1 MLMLAVGIDVS
12 KSKSA
17 AAILN
22 PDGTVHTKP
31 FEFRHSQPEMD
42 ALIRY
47 IKDQNQPVT
56 ILMENTGHYHYPVL
70 KALEAAG
77 LPVCLINAYQM
88 KKYGD
93 MELRKAKTDKK
104 DALRIARYA
113 LEKGYSL
120 VPHTSMDQKY
130 EDLRFLARQYDQRM
144 GTLTTN
150 KVFLINLLDET
161 MPGITK
167 LLSLTTRDPETSLTM
182 LFIKRFKSYDR
193 IKKMGRTRFLD
204 SYNKLARKSRNR
216 RAYGYGLAIYELA
229 VNSITT
235 RGENEFTLAAQDQ
248 CVDLVSESQKA
259 ADAIIL
265 KMQTLAETLPEYAV
279 LRSMAGVG
287 DRLGP
292 LILAEIGDIR
302 RFHSGKALNAYAG
315 NDAPP
320 YQSGTFESHNRH
332 ISKRGNAAL
341 RKYCFEV
348 MQALKLTRPQDDPV
362 YLFLIKKE
370 QEGKPYNVAKM
381 AGVNKFL
388 RIYYARAMEALRLQ

>member
-1 MLMLAVGIDVS
+1 MLAVGIDVS
-12 KSKSA
+12 KTKSA
-17 AAILN
+17 AAVLN
-22 PDGTVHTKP
+22 QDGSIHTKP
-31 FEFRHSQPEMD
+31 VEFHHNQLEMN
-42 ALIRY
+42 AF
-47 IKDQNQPVT
+47 IKFIKEQDQPVT

-70 KALEAAG
+70 KAFEEAD
-77 LPVCLINAYQM
+77 LQVCLINPYQM

-93 MELRKAKTDKK
+93 TELRKAKTDKK
-104 DALRIARYA
+104 DAVRIARYA

-130 EDLRFLARQYDQRM
+130 EDLRFLARQYEQRM
-144 GTLTTN
+144 GTLTVN

-167 LLSLTTRDPETSLTM
+167 VLSLTTRDPETSLTM

-193 IKKMGRTRFLD
+193 IRKMGRTRFLD
-204 SYNKLARKSRNR
+204 AYDKLARKSRNR
-216 RAYGYGLAIYELA
+216 RAYGCGLTIYEMA
-229 VNSITT
+229 MNSITT
-235 RGENEFTLAAQDQ
+235 RGENEYTLAAQDQ

-265 KMQTLAETLPEYAV
+265 KMQNLAETLPEYAV

-348 MQALKLTRPQDDPV
+348 MQALKLTRPQNNPV
-362 YLFLIKKE
+362 YLFLLKKE

-388 RIYYARAMEALRLQ
+388 RIYYARAMEALKQQ

>member
-1 MLMLAVGIDVS
+1 MLAIGIDVS

-22 PDGTVHTKP
+22 QDGSVHTEP
-31 FEFRHSQPEMD
+31 FEFHHDKLEMD
-42 ALIRY
+42 TLIKF
-47 IKDQNQPVT
+47 IKNQNQSVT

-70 KALEAAG
+70 KAFQAAD
-77 LPVCLINAYQM
+77 LPVCLINPYQM

-104 DALRIARYA
+104 DALRIAHYA

-120 VPHTSMDQKY
+120 VPYTPMDQKY

-144 GTLTTN
+144 GTLKAN
-150 KVFLINLLDET
+150 KTFLINLLDET

-167 LLSLTTRDPETSLTM
+167 VLSLTTRDPETSLSVQ
-182 LFIKRFKSYDR
+182 FIKRFKSFDR
-193 IKKMGRTRFLD
+193 IRKMGRTRFLE
-204 SYNKLARKSRNR
+204 SYDKLSRKSRNR
-216 RAYGYGLAIYELA
+216 CAGSCGLIIYEMAL
-229 VNSITT
+229 NSITT
-235 RGENEFTLAAQDQ
+235 RGENEYTLAAQDQ

-259 ADAIIL
+259 ADSIIQ
-265 KMQTLAETLPEYAV
+265 KMKTLAETLPEYEV
-279 LRSMAGVG
+279 LRAMAGVG

-320 YQSGTFESHNRH
+320 YQSGMFESHNRH

-348 MQALKLTRPQDDPV
+348 MQALKLARPQDDPV
-362 YLFLIKKE
+362 YLFLVKKE

-388 RIYYARAMEALRLQ
+388 RIYYARAMEVL

>member
-1 MLMLAVGIDVS
+1 MLAVGIDVS

-31 FEFRHSQPEMD
+31 FEFHHNQPEMT
-42 ALIRY
+42 ALIQY
-47 IKDQNQPVT
+47 LKDQNQPVT

-70 KALEAAG
+70 KAFEEAS
-77 LPVCLINAYQM
+77 LQVCLINAYQM

-182 LFIKRFKSYDR
+182 LFIKRIKSYDR
-193 IKKMGRTRFLD
+193 IKKMGKTRFLD
-204 SYNKLARKSRNR
+204 SYDKLARKSRNR

-235 RGENEFTLAAQDQ
+235 RGENEYTLAAQDQ
-248 CVDLVSESQKA
+248 CVDLVCESQKA

-265 KMQTLAETLPEYAV
+265 QMQSLAETLPEYAV

-320 YQSGTFESHNRH
+320 YQSGTFESRNRH

-348 MQALKLTRPQDDPV
+348 MQALKLTRSQDDPV
-362 YLFLIKKE
+362 LQFILKKE

-388 RIYYARAMEALRLQ
+388 RIYYARAMEVLKQQ